1 MNLYSLDATPTVAD
15 EVSAVVDDAQVI
27 AKTLPAKRP
36 SEPAHTLR
44 ELWNQALDTTC
55 GFVNRQPL
63 QAVMIAAAASS
74 VLTMVLTR
82 SRPRRERM
90 GGRSRAVY

>member
-27 AKTLPAKRP
+27 AKTLPAKRLA
-36 SEPAHTLR
+36 EPARTLR
-44 ELWNQALDTTC
+44 GLWDQALDTTC
-55 GFVNRQPL
+55 AFVDRQPM

-74 VLTMVLTR
+74 VLTLFLTR
-82 SRPRRERM
+82 GRPRRERVT
-90 GGRSRAVY
+90 GRSYDAY